1 MARSLTSRQLMTR
14 AGVLALAAACYAGP
28 AYAQEADDAA
38 RDDTEIVVTAQ
49 KREQNLLDV
58 PLSIQAVS
66 GKQLEEQG
74 TKELNDLI
82 ESIPG
87 ASSVSRTA
95 PGFETIQIR
104 GIASGTTGDATVG
117 YYVDDVPF
125 SVPNL
130 QLAPPSRLF
139 DLERVE
145 VLRGPQGTLY
155 GQGAMG
161 GTIRM
166 VTAAPNYDDV
176 LGRVQIEGS
185 ATAGGEGSYAFDG
198 VFNVPLVPGAVALR
212 VTGGYE
218 SVGGFADLARSNGA
232 GGFTVTRKDVNDQES
247 WNIRGKLGIRA
258 SDSVTIE
265 IGAWRVENTLDFR
278 NTMDSADLPLFNDTT
293 GPDSRPNYIKTTLT
307 LLSGVINADL
317 GGAKLTSSTSYIDSL
332 LDFDASFLYSP
343 VFGSGYLRNDSSFK
357 TKAFTQ
363 EIRLASNGDGP
374 FNWLIGGYYSDGK
387 IESDICLGLILACAT
402 PFPGFNIN
410 STGKIKTEAFAIF
423 GELSYGL
430 LDGRLV
436 ATVGGR
442 YFEDKR
448 TTSGLD
454 RYTSTATPA
463 NSDKF
468 TSFNPRFNLSFKAS
482 DNFLIFGNVAK
493 GFRSGSFQTPAQ
505 ATAASTALGITV
517 PTAIQPDQVWSYEIG
532 AKGKIADGLLT
543 IDMALYQIDWKNIQL
558 QTTISGVATL
568 SNGGNARSKG
578 IDLGLI
584 LRPAPGLQFQ
594 AVANINETEFTSVL
608 PAIVA
613 LNPRAA
619 PGSRIPG
626 VPESSLSLSASY
638 NWTFG
643 NSDLKGSFAAGYT
656 FRNSQLDSTG
666 LQSDKLNEFNL
677 RAGLAKDGW
686 KLTLFA
692 ENLFNERVALTRGS
706 LGIQPNFPRK
716 IGARL
721 AIDF

>member
-1 MARSLTSRQLMTR
+1 MARSLNSRQLMNR
-14 AGVLALAAACYAGP
+14 AGVLALAAALYSGP
-28 AYAQEADDAA
+28 AFAQPADADD
-38 RDDTEIVVTAQ
+38 RDDTVIVVTAQ
-49 KREQNLLDV
+49 KREQTLLEV
-58 PLSIQAVS
+58 PLAIQAIS
-66 GKQLEEQG
+66 GDDLEEQG
-74 TKELNDLI
+74 VQELNDLI
-82 ESIPG
+82 EFIPG

-139 DLERVE
+139 DLQRVE

-166 VTAAPNYDDV
+166 ITASPDYDDV
-176 LGRVQIEGS
+176 LGRAQVEGS
-185 ATAGGEGSYAFDG
+185 AVAGGEGGYALDG
-198 VFNVPLVPGAVALR
+198 VFNVPIAPGSVALR
-212 VTGGYE
+212 VSGGYE
-218 SVGGFADLARSNGA
+218 SVGGFADIARANGT
-232 GGFTVTRKDVNDQES
+232 GGFNVTRRNVNDQES

-258 SDSVTIE
+258 GENVTVE
-265 IGAWRVENTLDFR
+265 LGAWRVENSQDFT
-278 NTMDSADLPLFNDTT
+278 NGMSSADPEVYNDTT
-293 GPDSRPNYIKTTLT
+293 GPDSRPNYVETSLT

-343 VFGSGYLRNDSSFK
+343 TFGSGFLRNDSTFK
-357 TKAFTQ
+357 TTAFTQ
-363 EIRLASNGDGP
+363 EIRLASDGDGP
-374 FNWLIGGYYSDGK
+374 FNWLVGGYYSNGK

-410 STGKIKTEAFAIF
+410 STGQIKTEAFAIF
-423 GELSYGL
+423 GELSYAL
-430 LDGRLV
+430 FDERLV

-442 YFEDKR
+442 YFEDTR
-448 TTSGLD
+448 TTSGRD
-454 RYTSTATPA
+454 RYTNTATPGA
-463 NSDKF
+463 SATFD
-468 TSFNPRFNLSFKAS
+468 SFNPRFNLSYKVS
-482 DNFLIFGNVAK
+482 DNFLFYGNIAK
-493 GFRSGSFQTPAQ
+493 GFRSGSFQTPSQ
-505 ATAASTALGITV
+505 ALAASTALGITV
-517 PTAIQPDQVWSYEIG
+517 PTDIQPDQVWSYEIG

-543 IDMALYQIDWKNIQL
+543 IDAALYQIDWKNIQL
-558 QTTISGVATL
+558 QTTINGVATL

-578 IDLGLI
+578 IDFGLI
-584 LRPAPGLQFQ
+584 LRPVQGLQFQ
-594 AVANINETEFTSVL
+594 AVGNINETEFTSVL

-613 LNPRAA
+613 LNPLAA

-638 NWTFG
+638 DWSFG
-643 NSDLKGSFAAGYT
+643 SSDLRGSFAAGYT

-666 LQSDKLNEFNL
+666 LSTDKLNEFNL
-677 RAGLAKDGW
+677 RAGISKDSW
-686 KLTLFA
+686 RLTLFA
-692 ENLFNERVALTRGS
+692 DNLFNERVAIVRGS

-716 IGARL
+716 IGARF